1 MVPDWLAPDLGN
13 GFGLN
18 RIVNDL
24 GGTLAPVDRQ
34 RTVLRSSSK
43 CPVMLSGRLWPSI
56 LSLHNALILFR
67 IQFLW

>member
-34 RTVLRSSSK
+34 RTGFTIIVKMPGDAIRTSVAVDSEF
-43 CPVMLSGRLWPSI
+43 
-56 LSLHNALILFR
+56 A
-67 IQFLW
+67 